1 MILNDCG
8 AFQPNEM
15 IKIMPYQHHLSRR
28 MWMVFVDDGD
38 YVVKTKHFSVFARG
52 NEEAAE
58 IGYSSYL
65 HHIKIEEEVLK
76 ENIQIAKKSAAKD
89 KKFSVV
95 VEREKGRYEE
105 WLSRKKHLKLKE
117 KEKDDG

>member
-15 IKIMPYQHHLSRR
+15 IKIIPYKHHLSRR
-28 MWMVFVDDGD
+28 MWMVFVEDGD
-38 YVVKTKHFSVFARG
+38 FDIKINHFAVFAKG

-58 IGYSSYL
+58 IGYNSYL
-65 HHIKIEEEVLK
+65 HHIKIEEKVLK
-76 ENIQIAKKSAAKD
+76 ENIEIAEKSAAKD
-89 KKFSVV
+89 KKFNVV

-105 WLSRKKHLKLKE
+105 WLTRKKHLKLKE
-117 KEKDDG
+117 KEKEDG